1 MDRFLLRILISLL
14 LIIFC
19 SSPSFAQPKIFN
31 SKVPVMPVEDIKAGM
46 EGVAYTVIKGQK
58 VVAFPVKVLS
68 VLPSADLPHK
78 LILIQAYGPVIEKT
92 GGIAAGMSGSP
103 VFINGKL
110 VGAIGYGWHFSEHN
124 KGLVTPISEMA
135 SIWNW
140 PDRAVELKGPIK
152 ISIESSDEKKESNAK
167 KAGNLSTP
175 MTIYGLSDRGASG
188 IGQKLNVRYSM
199 LPGSFNVSSLP
210 VNLNAKLIPGDAVSV
225 LLAWGDVSVAATGTL
240 TALSTDGRFLAFA
253 HPFLNR
259 GAVYYPVAKAWIHD
273 VIPSLEAPFKIGTP
287 TEIVGV
293 VTQDR
298 PQAIGGYL
306 GKIPPAFD
314 FSLSMKDKDTG
325 KVVKK
330 RFQFVNDPFLLSNL
344 LDNILVG
351 LWDNIWERKG
361 EGTAK
366 VDLEIE
372 GGSLV
377 DGWRRSNIFYSDKDL
392 GKDMFSEAIDITKA
406 IMLNPYYEIN
416 PFGVHIDVEVTQ
428 EPRILLIEGLT
439 VPKEPLKPG
448 EPFEITV
455 KMRPFRGRAVE
466 KKFVLNMP
474 EDAVGTYEVVVRGGG
489 IEEPSQESLLQGWR
503 AITDLKELLRELD
516 SMEANNELVVELRY
530 DGSPNRAP
538 WEAKA
543 EEQDKRLLSEIKK
556 EKMEKGLL
564 KVYKSNYYVDGL
576 LRKLIKVSDKQRN
589 N

>member
-1 MDRFLLRILISLL
+1 M
-14 LIIFC
+14 
-19 SSPSFAQPKIFN
+19 
-31 SKVPVMPVEDIKAGM
+31 
-46 EGVAYTVIKGQK
+46 
-58 VVAFPVKVLS
+58 
-68 VLPSADLPHK
+68 
-78 LILIQAYGPVIEKT
+78 
-92 GGIAAGMSGSP
+92 
-103 VFINGKL
+103 GK
-110 VGAIGYGWHFSEHN
+110 
-124 KGLVTPISEMA
+124 
-135 SIWNW
+135 
-140 PDRAVELKGPIK
+140 
-152 ISIESSDEKKESNAK
+152 
-167 KAGNLSTP
+167 
-175 MTIYGLSDRGASG
+175 
-188 IGQKLNVRYSM
+188 
-199 LPGSFNVSSLP
+199 
-210 VNLNAKLIPGDAVSV
+210 
-225 LLAWGDVSVAATGTL
+225 
-240 TALSTDGRFLAFA
+240 
-253 HPFLNR
+253 
-259 GAVYYPVAKAWIHD
+259 
-273 VIPSLEAPFKIGTP
+273 
-287 TEIVGV
+287 
-293 VTQDR
+293 
-298 PQAIGGYL
+298 
-306 GKIPPAFD
+306 
-314 FSLSMKDKDTG
+314 
-325 KVVKK
+325 
-330 RFQFVNDPFLLSNL
+330 
-344 LDNILVG
+344 
-351 LWDNIWERKG
+351 ER

-455 KMRPFRGRAVE
+455 EMRPFRGRAVE

-576 LRKLIKVSDKQRN
+576 LRKLVKVSGKQRN